1 MYRFSTDDQW
11 SITINGQ
18 TGEFFE
24 IWNCQKYEKEWAQ
37 YTLSKEEAIQVAKE
51 LYQKLGYRQGEYQL
65 IKMIPQTEDG
75 DMQKEGY
82 EFDARFYKQYDD
94 LYNGYQCV
102 SISFYV
108 KDKILK
114 CYRVENEKFD
124 NNPVELT
131 KEEAIEIATK
141 EDRKV
146 ENKEIIS
153 IEAELRIEKMNGN
166 AYARVYNTEEYYK
179 PMTTTDVPLEEQV
192 HYQTENRVR
201 RVWVVSFNYGEE
213 PGTDVVTRYAKGT
226 YSYFVDATTG
236 EIIGGTTSDYLRWN
250 NFWEKQYAVESEE

>member
-1 MYRFSTDDQW
+1 MYRFFTDDQW

-24 IWNCQKYEKEWAQ
+24 VWNHKYEEEWKK
-37 YTLSKEEAIQVAKE
+37 YTLSKKEAIEVAKE
-51 LYQKLGYRQGEYQL
+51 IYQKLGYKEGEYQL
-65 IKMIPQTEDG
+65 IKMIPFTEKG
-75 DMQKEGY
+75 DMEKEGY
-82 EFDARFYKQYDD
+82 QFDARFYKKYDD
-94 LYNGYQCV
+94 LYNGYECV
-102 SISFYV
+102 SISFFV
-108 KDKILK
+108 KDKQLNY
-114 CYRVENEKFD
+114 YRVENDKFD
-124 NNPVELT
+124 NNPVEIT

-141 EDRKV
+141 EDREV

-153 IEAELRIEKMNGN
+153 TEAELRIEKMNGN
-166 AYARVYNTEEYYK
+166 AYARLHNTEEYYK
-179 PMTTTDVPLEEQV
+179 PMTTTEVPIEEQV
-192 HYQTENRVR
+192 YYQTEERIR

-250 NFWEKQYAVESEE
+250 NHWEEQYAVEDKE